1 MSTLADIPI
10 PINSEF
16 YWLVH
21 DADQGIF
28 NIVQVYCASASTT
41 LVMENVGR
49 IVDNEFIDS
58 RWTPI
63 VSQRRK
69 NLLGMHFK
77 ASMVVTNNETL
88 NHLTDY
94 R

>member
-1 MSTLADIPI
+1 M
-10 PINSEF
+10 
-16 YWLVH
+16 VQ
-21 DADQGIF
+21 DAEHLTV
-28 NIVQVYCASASTT
+28 NVLQVYSAAATAT
-41 LVMENVGR
+41 LVTENVGR
-49 IVDNEFIDS
+49 IVDNEFVDS

-69 NLLGMHFK
+69 NLFGLNFR